1 MSERLLVQFAKAP
14 VAGRVK
20 TRMISALSPEQ
31 SVELHCQ
38 LTEHCLEALLQTDAV
53 DVQLWVG
60 DQPEHGFFQA
70 LKKAHPQ
77 ITINEQQ
84 GGDLGERMYAMFA
97 QTLENYDRVVLVG
110 SDCPFIDV
118 NYLNDAFAALD
129 VAPAVI
135 GPATDGGYVLIGL
148 SKHDRQIF
156 AGIDWG
162 SSRVLSQTR
171 KVLEDLQWSCI
182 ELPALP
188 DIDRPEDLKRLVDV
202 PGQQDKF
209 KPWLSF
215 C

>member
-1 MSERLLVQFAKAP
+1 MFDCLLVQFAKAP

-20 TRMISALSPEQ
+20 TRMISALSPKQ

-38 LTEHCLEALLQTDAV
+38 LTEHCLDALLQTEGI

-70 LKKAHPQ
+70 LKKSRPQ
-77 ITINEQQ
+77 ITVSEQQ
-84 GGDLGERMYAMFA
+84 GHDLGERMYAMFA
-97 QTLENYDRVVLVG
+97 QMLERYDRVVLVG
-110 SDCPFIDV
+110 SDCPFIDSK
-118 NYLNDAFAALD
+118 YLHSAFSALES
-129 VAPAVI
+129 APVVI

-148 SKHDRQIF
+148 SRLDRQLF

-162 SSRVLSQTR
+162 SSRVLNQTR
-171 KVLEDLQWSCI
+171 RVLEGLKWPSI

-188 DIDRPEDLKRLVDV
+188 DIDRPEDLKRLAEV

-209 KPWLSF
+209 KQWLSF